1 MTPDRTLSQ
10 RSTNPEEPDA
20 MRVKRSDSNIAEADL
35 TPMIDM
41 TFQLI
46 AFFMVLI
53 NFAQTESHDQVKL
66 PSSRLIKPPEEPFEF
81 PILLHISQ
89 DATIFLGGQDYTAE
103 TLSRGLNQELAVVA
117 AQQMG
122 PEDANVI
129 IRAHRN
135 TAAGEVQEVIR
146 ACQALKFVNFGL
158 RAKEDLGRKG
168 AG

>member
-1 MTPDRTLSQ
+1 
-10 RSTNPEEPDA
+10 
-20 MRVKRSDSNIAEADL
+20 MRVKNKSTELAEADL

-53 NFAQTESHDQVKL
+53 NFAQTESHDLVKL
-66 PSSRLIKPPEEPFEF
+66 PSSQLIKPPDQPFEF
-81 PILLHISQ
+81 PIMLHITQ
-89 DATIFLGGQDYTAE
+89 DARVFLGGKDYTAE
-103 TLSRGLNQELAVVA
+103 TLSSGLRAELAVA
-117 AQQMG
+117 RAQDMG
-122 PEDANVI
+122 PKDANVI

-146 ACQALKFVNFGL
+146 ACQALEFVNFGL

-168 AG
+168 EG

>member
-1 MTPDRTLSQ
+1 
-10 RSTNPEEPDA
+10 
-20 MRVKRSDSNIAEADL
+20 MRVKNKHTELAEADL

-66 PSSRLIKPPEEPFEF
+66 PSSQLIKPPDQPFEF
-81 PILLHISQ
+81 PIVLHVSQ
-89 DATIFLGGQDYTAE
+89 DATIYLGGKDYTAE
-103 TLSRGLNQELAVVA
+103 TLARGLKAELAVAA
-117 AQQMG
+117 AQDMDAG
-122 PEDANVI
+122 DANVI

-146 ACQALKFVNFGL
+146 ACQALNFVNFGL

-168 AG
+168 EGQ